1 MNKRITVLFDREHTL
16 GHAYFL
22 PLKDAPTIET
32 LANIFEN
39 SIIPLLQE
47 YFYED
52 YEKIRMVLGDNQK
65 DSEDKQFITIEL
77 STYKINSFALTN
89 IEAYRSI

>member
-1 MNKRITVLFDREHTL
+1 M
-16 GHAYFL
+16 
-22 PLKDAPTIET
+22 
-32 LANIFEN
+32 ANIFEN

-52 YEKIRMVLGDNQK
+52 YEKIRLVLVDNQK
-65 DSEDKQFITIEL
+65 DDVDKQFIIVEENDYNEL
-77 STYKINSFALTN
+77 FGGTDYEFDEMRTYRINSNAFKN